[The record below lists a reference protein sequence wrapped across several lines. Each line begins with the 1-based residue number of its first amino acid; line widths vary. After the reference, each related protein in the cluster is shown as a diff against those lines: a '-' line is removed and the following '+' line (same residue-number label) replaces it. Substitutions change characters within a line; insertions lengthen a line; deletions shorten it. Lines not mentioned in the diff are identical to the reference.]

1 MDNNDIII
9 VSNCK
14 NCTSQLNTLFESR
27 KMLIEEYRKF
37 EADGMNTIESIGII
51 AVFAA
56 IVSILLLIFFGIHWV
71 FSIILGCLIGGIF
84 DIPFK
89 AFRKIK
95 HKISLNYKQ
104 KETKQRTHEIDSL
117 ISTISSNNDFLYVK
131 SIIGDYCYD
140 EVCLSAIL
148 DIITK
153 DCKKS
158 IRTAFE
164 EYLHKIEED
173 KRIAEERKKAE
184 ETARKT
190 AEAKKKREEEQ
201 KKQEEERR
209 REEQKKQAEERQKAK
224 HNNNDNTSNSVPDYF
239 VGCDS
244 LETLTK
250 RYKQLAK
257 CYHPDTGI
265 GDEATMK
272 AINSQ
277 YESLRAKFQ

>member
-1 MDNNDIII
+1 MNNNDIIV

-14 NCTSQLNTLFESR
+14 SCTAQINSLIESR
-27 KMLIEEYRKF
+27 KKLIEDYQEF
-37 EADGMNTIESIGII
+37 EADGNNAIESISII

-56 IVSILLLIFFGIHWV
+56 IVSILLLMFFGIHWI

-95 HKISLNYKQ
+95 HKISLNSKQ

-131 SIIGDYCYD
+131 GIIGDYCYN
-140 EVCLSAIL
+140 EVCLNTIL

-153 DCKKS
+153 DCGKS
-158 IRTAFE
+158 IRVAFE
-164 EYLHKIEED
+164 DYLRKIEED
-173 KRIAEERKKAE
+173 EKNAEERKKAE
-184 ETARKT
+184 EAARKA
-190 AEAKKKREEEQ
+190 AETKRKAEEERRRNEQ
-201 KKQEEERR
+201 KKQEEEC
-209 REEQKKQAEERQKAK
+209 QERMRSK
-224 HNNNDNTSNSVPDYF
+224 NDNTKNNNTSKTEPDFFIGCNSI
-239 VGCDS
+239 
-244 LETLTK
+244 ETLTK

-277 YESLRAKFQ
+277 FEALKAKFQ